1 MRTALLSVGLLLA
14 AGTLHAQAASAHTTQ
29 ALTWGPAPGAFPT
42 GAKMAV
48 VSGDPTKAGP
58 FTVEL
63 SLPAG
68 YQIPAH
74 FHPTEEV
81 VHVKK
86 GTLLVGMG
94 DTLDLKKTKAL
105 KAGEKGKIPAQHH
118 HFAAAK
124 VATVI
129 TVSAAGPFA
138 MTYVNPAD
146 DPRNAAAK

>member
-29 ALTWGPAPGAFPT
+29 ALTWGPAPAAFPT

-58 FTVEL
+58 FTLEL

-74 FHPTEEV
+74 FHPTEEDV
-81 VHVKK
+81 QVKK

-94 DTLDLKKTKAL
+94 DTLDMKKTKTL
-105 KAGEKGKIPAQHH
+105 KAGDNGKIPAQHH

-129 TVSAAGPFA
+129 TVSAVGPFA

-146 DPRNAAAK
+146 DPRKAAAK

>member
-1 MRTALLSVGLLLA
+1 MRAPLFSLALLLA
-14 AGTLHAQAASAHTTQ
+14 AGTLHAQAASAHSTH
-29 ALTWGPAPGAFPT
+29 ALTWGPAPAAFPK

-48 VSGDPTKAGP
+48 VSGDPTKEAP

-74 FHPTEEV
+74 FHPTEEDV
-81 VHVKK
+81 QVKK

-105 KAGEKGKIPAQHH
+105 KAGQKGKIPAQHH
-118 HFAAAK
+118 HYAAAQG
-124 VATVI
+124 ATVI
-129 TVSAAGPFA
+129 SVSAMGPFA

-146 DPRNAAAK
+146 DPQNAAAK